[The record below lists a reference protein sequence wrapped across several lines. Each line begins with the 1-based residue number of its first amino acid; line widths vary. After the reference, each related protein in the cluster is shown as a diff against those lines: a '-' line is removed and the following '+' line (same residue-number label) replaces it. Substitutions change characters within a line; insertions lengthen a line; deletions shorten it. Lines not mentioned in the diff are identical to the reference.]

1 MNIIKYWLVG
11 IVLFCGV
18 GEGYATSLSLMD
30 PNTVAIERTGLVI
43 TRNRIGIGTSLPRDA
58 VETYGSVFMANTLT
72 FDKVDRPPYN
82 VDWSLGNCQR
92 MVVTMDGPAAINLGT
107 PPSADA
113 HLILSIDYNT
123 DTPGRT
129 SFDADSSKYAL
140 VWNLGNSQNTPV
152 SHNIDVLH
160 FYYQRKSG
168 SDQVSTYNGVATWGY
183 RIPK

>member
-18 GEGYATSLSLMD
+18 GVEYAASLSFMG
-30 PNTVAIERTGLVI
+30 PNTVEIERTGLVI

-72 FDKVDRPPYN
+72 FDKVDRQAYN

-92 MVVTMDGPAAINLGT
+92 MVVTMDGPVGITLGT
-107 PPSADA
+107 PPTADA
-113 HLILSIDYNT
+113 HLILSVDYNT
-123 DTPGRT
+123 DFPGKT
-129 SFDADSSKYAL
+129 SFSAPNDAFVWDSGVST
-140 VWNLGNSQNTPV
+140 NTPV
-152 SHNIDVLH
+152 SHNIDVIH
-160 FYYQRKSG
+160 FYYQRKSPTEMK
-168 SDQVSTYNGVATWGY
+168 STYNGVATWGY